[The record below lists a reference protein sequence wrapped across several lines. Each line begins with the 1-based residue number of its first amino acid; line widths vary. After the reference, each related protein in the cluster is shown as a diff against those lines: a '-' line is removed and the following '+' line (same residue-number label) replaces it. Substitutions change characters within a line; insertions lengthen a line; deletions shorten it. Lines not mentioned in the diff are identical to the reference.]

1 MTIPRGPLLS
11 CLSLA
16 ALLLGGCV
24 TFKEEEF
31 AAIRACQ
38 VPPVVYRK
46 LKERQPITP
55 QDIVELWRRRVPQP
69 LIEKQLDKIG
79 VDYALTKSDVALLTN
94 AGVNQ
99 GVIEALRA
107 ASERF
112 VTRFAP
118 PDYFETHNLDSDEYL
133 VSPGV
138 RNTSGALYGDEI
150 RLRR

>member
-1 MTIPRGPLLS
+1 MTTPRGPLLS
-11 CLSLA
+11 CLLLA
-16 ALLLGGCV
+16 ALAAGGCV

-31 AAIRACQ
+31 ATIRACH
-38 VPPVVYRK
+38 VPPAVYRK
-46 LKERQPITP
+46 LKERQIITP
-55 QDIVELWRRRVPQP
+55 PDIVELWRSHVPQP

-79 VDYALTKSDVALLTN
+79 VDYALTKSDVALLTS
-94 AGVNQ
+94 AGVAQ
-99 GVIEALRA
+99 GVIDALKA

-138 RNTSGALYGDEI
+138 RSIGGSAYGADI
-150 RLRR
+150 RFRR

>member
-11 CLSLA
+11 CLLLA
-16 ALLLGGCV
+16 ALVVGGCV

-31 AAIRACQ
+31 ATIRACN
-38 VPPVVYRK
+38 VPPAVYRK
-46 LKERQPITP
+46 LKERQIITP
-55 QDIVELWRRRVPQP
+55 QDIVELWRRQVPP
-69 LIEKQLDKIG
+69 ALIEKQLDKIG

-94 AGVNQ
+94 AGVPQ
-99 GVIEALRA
+99 GVIDALRA

-118 PDYFETHNLDSDEYL
+118 PDYFEAHHLDSDDYL
-133 VSPGV
+133 VSPGL
-138 RNTSGALYGDEI
+138 RNVSGALYGDEI